1 MNSWDFIAL
10 LCSFVEIFLKYS
22 GFWLEFLFCKVKCIK
37 WIIWKGAENFLCL
50 KEVMMFGQILE
61 SLFTSCHTFSP
72 FFICYFFLFLL
83 CFCLF
88 SLFVFVCF
96 FFPPLDFFSLLLFFP
111 SLFFFLSPCFFVY
124 SHSSLPRRF
133 PVVGILLHIIWHIG
147 KKCFSCSE

>member
-83 CFCLF
+83 CFCL
-88 SLFVFVCF
+88 L
-96 FFPPLDFFSLLLFFP
+96 FFPPSWFFFSFTFFSLLVFFSL
-111 SLFFFLSPCFFVY
+111 SLFFCLFSFLPPPAF
-124 SHSSLPRRF
+124 SSSRYIAAHYLAHR
-133 PVVGILLHIIWHIG
+133 
-147 KKCFSCSE
+147 